1 MEQVKS
7 DSTVQ
12 FISLLSAHDQGEEY
26 AEYWTLYFNTFYFAQ
41 KAKSMGNN
49 IALGSTSLR
58 GMTGATK

>member
-1 MEQVKS
+1 
-7 DSTVQ
+7 
-12 FISLLSAHDQGEEY
+12 LWAHDKGEEY
-26 AEYWTLYFNTFYFAQ
+26 AEYWTMYFNTFYFAQ